1 MPTPEPQPTNPYVPR
16 LTDEGMLNNPYWY
29 SRSPFYPRDG
39 LPNCTCYAFGR
50 WWECSDIN
58 HDYSN
63 YPALCT
69 GNAEDWWAYN
79 DGYERGSTPA
89 LGAVLCLADGPF
101 SGLGHVAI
109 VEEIHPDGSITVS
122 DSAWNGW
129 YFDTHVFQPP
139 DYLPTAGYVFQG
151 FIYNP
156 ITGGGPG
163 PGPGPAGKKLW
174 LLKRSLWHREENLM
188 I

>member
-1 MPTPEPQPTNPYVPR
+1 MPPYNPR
-16 LTDEGMLNNPYWY
+16 LSDAGMYGNPYWY
-29 SRSPFYPRDG
+29 SRSPFYPNDG

-58 HDYSN
+58 HDFSN
-63 YPALCT
+63 YPNLCT
-69 GNAEDWWAYN
+69 GNAEDWFNYN
-79 DGYERGSTPA
+79 DGYARGTAPA
-89 LGAVLCLADGPF
+89 LGAVACWADGPF

-129 YFDTHVFQPP
+129 YFDTHVFYPP
-139 DYLPTAGYVFQG
+139 DYLPAAGYVFQG

-163 PGPGPAGKKLW
+163 PFPPGWWKKVW
-174 LLKRSLWHREENLM
+174 MYKKWWWKRQEEL
-188 I
+188 IQ

>member
-1 MPTPEPQPTNPYVPR
+1 MPTPEPQPITPYVPR
-16 LTDEGMLNNPYWY
+16 LTDAGMRGNPYWY

-50 WWECSDIN
+50 WWECSDTN
-58 HDYSN
+58 RDYSN

-79 DGYERGSTPA
+79 DGYERGSEPA

-109 VEEIHPDGSITVS
+109 VEEIHEDGSITVS

-156 ITGGGPG
+156 ITGGGPS
-163 PGPGPAGKKLW
+163 PGPAGSKLW
-174 LLKRSLWHREENLM
+174 LLKRSLWHKEEKL
-188 I
+188 II

>member
-1 MPTPEPQPTNPYVPR
+1 MPPVQPYIPR
-16 LTDEGMLNNPYWY
+16 LTDAGMQGNPYWY
-29 SRSPFYPRDG
+29 SRSPFYPNDG
-39 LPNCTCYAFGR
+39 LPNCACYAFGR
-50 WWECSDIN
+50 WWECSDTN
-58 HDYSN
+58 RDYSN

-79 DGYERGSTPA
+79 DGYERGSEPA

-109 VEEIHPDGSITVS
+109 VEEIHQDGSITVS

-129 YFDTHVFQPP
+129 YFDTHVFYPP
-139 DYLPTAGYVFQG
+139 DFLPTAGYRFQG

-156 ITGGGPG
+156 RTGGGPSG
-163 PGPGPAGKKLW
+163 GGKKLW
-174 LLKRSLWHREENLM
+174 LLKRSLWHREEEL
-188 I
+188 IK